1 MSFLIIL
8 LLILISTF
16 FFIYRNLTQKI
27 WNFKKQLTFL
37 VRNNDELKD
46 KVLKQNISPQN
57 SYTNISSEVIEIK
70 YESPSFNSATTCRDC
85 ILYAAP
91 FENSPIVSKISVNTP
106 LEVQDTAFISNT
118 TWYEVNIPISE
129 RINSKGWLKAESVI

>member
-8 LLILISTF
+8 LLILISVF
-16 FFIYRNLTQKI
+16 FFVYRNLNQKI
-27 WNFKKQLTFL
+27 WNLRKQLTFL

-46 KVLKQNISPQN
+46 KLLKQNISHQN
-57 SYTNISSEVIEIK
+57 SSSEAIEIK

-85 ILYAAP
+85 ILHVAP
-91 FENSPIVSKISVNTP
+91 FETSPIVSEISANTP

-129 RINSKGWLKAESVI
+129 RINSKGWLKAESLF